1 MKQQIIDGIG
11 KIRSKKEISTDTL
24 ETLLIDV
31 YRLLDSKDEE
41 DYNQCLSAICHIANY
56 NSDDRM
62 VQQLLHDC
70 IVKSRVFLY
79 DNLLEKNNKNYIPN
93 EKKK

>member
-1 MKQQIIDGIG
+1 MNQQITYGIE
-11 KIRSKKEISTDTL
+11 KIKNKKKISTDTL

-31 YRLLDSKDEE
+31 YRLLDSKDEQ
-41 DYNQCLSAICHIANY
+41 DYNECLSAICHIANY

-70 IVKSRVFLY
+70 IVKSRLFLY
-79 DNLLEKNNKNYIPN
+79 DDLLEKNNETYRR
-93 EKKK
+93 